1 MCENNASMELGEGR
15 IVSWMG
21 VGMMSNWELINL
33 RFPILEKENEVVWL
47 IGTYVEGI
55 SERIYR
61 NEQNNINSAE
71 FFGWLNFK
79 YKMANF
85 GSRPNVDDILGLNQI
100 AT

>member
-1 MCENNASMELGEGR
+1 MGEGKN
-15 IVSWMG
+15 SEFG
-21 VGMMSNWELINL
+21 FGMMSNWELINL

-61 NEQNNINSAE
+61 RKQNTINSAE

-85 GSRPNVDDILGLNQI
+85 GARPNVDDILGLHLI